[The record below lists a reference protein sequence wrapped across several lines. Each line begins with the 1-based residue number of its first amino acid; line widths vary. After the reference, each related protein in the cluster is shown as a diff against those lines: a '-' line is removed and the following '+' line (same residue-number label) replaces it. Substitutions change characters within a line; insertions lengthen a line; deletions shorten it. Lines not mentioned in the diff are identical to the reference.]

1 MKDKYQNG
9 RSRDRST
16 SLTCLHLLADLLDKL
31 GTQPKLVVA
40 FEWPKYSDGWK
51 FLPRRLTKHFPLV
64 SEFDGCQY
72 GLKSSFGLP
81 IRKSWR
87 VIHNCESLSEV
98 LTRKCDGRHEHQQRV
113 RGDEATKTG
122 RYTLELA
129 RTIVRAVKSHVVEAF
144 PADVEEDDVAMET
157 TGGEEA
163 DLPVQEQASLQ
174 KAVEH
179 MHVTMGHP
187 SNRAMARAVRLTG
200 GSVAAIK
207 ACLEH
212 RCSVCRRLREPKPAP
227 AASFRDKWKEFGD
240 CVAID
245 LFQLADTLGNTKT
258 FVNAVDM
265 ASRFQIVATCE
276 SKHPRVV
283 FATFMGVWCS
293 WAGLPKAVLSDRGGE
308 FNKEFSEEL
317 EAMNVELIS
326 SAAISPTQN
335 AVCERAG
342 GAWKFHARAL
352 LDEFNIRFTLG
363 DAARTIW
370 MVTVI
375 NWAMNSAIDESGYSP
390 SQWVLGRGIK
400 LPYQLMSERSR
411 LALHSRNT
419 TDRNFR
425 ERIAMLAASQ
435 RSMVA
440 LQYSA
445 AISKAM
451 VARSRAESGQPSSLK
466 HTIGDQVY
474 YFRGVGKAKAA
485 WAHRWHGPA
494 VVIGFEGN
502 NLWLQHR
509 GIAVKA
515 AARHVRAAEPE
526 ECVPWASLLDDDVK
540 TLNKESESLTDAHL
554 PDVGMPP
561 MQGGYLDLAAP
572 QRRPREEP
580 APREEQPQEPPRR
593 RHQHGDQFGQRET

>member
-1 MKDKYQNG
+1 
-9 RSRDRST
+9 
-16 SLTCLHLLADLLDKL
+16 
-31 GTQPKLVVA
+31 
-40 FEWPKYSDGWK
+40 
-51 FLPRRLTKHFPLV
+51 
-64 SEFDGCQY
+64 
-72 GLKSSFGLP
+72 
-81 IRKSWR
+81 
-87 VIHNCESLSEV
+87 
-98 LTRKCDGRHEHQQRV
+98 
-113 RGDEATKTG
+113 
-122 RYTLELA
+122 
-129 RTIVRAVKSHVVEAF
+129 
-144 PADVEEDDVAMET
+144 
-157 TGGEEA
+157 
-163 DLPVQEQASLQ
+163 
-174 KAVEH
+174 
-179 MHVTMGHP
+179 
-187 SNRAMARAVRLTG
+187 
-200 GSVAAIK
+200 
-207 ACLEH
+207 
-212 RCSVCRRLREPKPAP
+212 
-227 AASFRDKWKEFGD
+227 
-240 CVAID
+240 

-265 ASRFQIVATCE
+265 ASRFQIVAPCE

-283 FATFMGVWCS
+283 FATFMGTWCC

-317 EAMNVELIS
+317 EAMNVELLN

-342 GAWKFHARAL
+342 GAWKYHARAL
-352 LDEFNIRFTLG
+352 LDEFNIRFTMG
-363 DAARTIW
+363 DSARMIW

-411 LALHSRNT
+411 LSLHSRAN
-419 TDRNFR
+419 TDRSFK

-440 LQYSA
+440 LQYST

-451 VARSRAESGQPSSLK
+451 VARSRTESGQPSSLK
-466 HTIGDQVY
+466 FSIGDQVY
-474 YFRGVGKAKAA
+474 YFRGVGKAKSA

-526 ECVPWASLLDDDVK
+526 ECVPWASFAVGRGRQDLERGEYDG
-540 TLNKESESLTDAHL
+540 HGL
-554 PDVGMPP
+554 PF
-561 MQGGYLDLAAP
+561 A
-572 QRRPREEP
+572 
-580 APREEQPQEPPRR
+580 RR
-593 RHQHGDQFGQRET
+593 RHAADAGWIP